1 MNFYQ
6 LIYTDEELT
15 RELQDFRKAHARYKT
30 RQTAQIVNARVAM
43 LAVLLA
49 QISLTVWQWNF
60 YRLLKF
66 ATNWA
71 LCFQTMSIALSLMC
85 SIDTKIESKKGILAL
100 HHFIFEVT
108 CPLNLIVV
116 VFYWGLLHAET
127 MQMDEF

>member
-1 MNFYQ
+1 
-6 LIYTDEELT
+6 
-15 RELQDFRKAHARYKT
+15 
-30 RQTAQIVNARVAM
+30 M
-43 LAVLLA
+43 LAVLIA
-49 QISLTVWQWNF
+49 QISLTVWHWNF
-60 YRLLKF
+60 YRLFQF